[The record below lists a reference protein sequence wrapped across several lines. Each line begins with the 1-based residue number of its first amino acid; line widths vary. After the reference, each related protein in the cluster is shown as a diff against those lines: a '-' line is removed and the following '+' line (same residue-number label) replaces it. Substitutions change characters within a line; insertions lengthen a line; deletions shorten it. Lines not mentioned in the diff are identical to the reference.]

1 MEGVDGEM
9 TQLPNIIT
17 IFRAVGA
24 LGLLLCNA
32 TDIVFWGLYC
42 LCGFSDIIDG
52 FLARKFKCAT
62 KAGALLDSLADIFF
76 VGCCAWKLLPLLSL
90 PQWLWIWAG
99 IIVVTKIANQIL
111 ALVMYGECCFLHTLA
126 NKVTGFLLFV
136 TVPITFQSIIPISI
150 TAVIATFAAIDEEHL
165 IRLKR

>member
-1 MEGVDGEM
+1 M

-17 IFRAVGA
+17 LFRVVGA

-62 KAGALLDSLADIFF
+62 KAGALLDSLADLCF

-99 IIVVTKIANQIL
+99 IIVVMKIANQTL
-111 ALVMYGECCFLHTLA
+111 ALVLHGECCFLHTLA

-136 TVPITFQSIIPISI
+136 TVPIAFRSIIPISI
-150 TAVIATFAAIDEEHL
+150 AAVIATFAAIEEEHL

>member
-17 IFRAVGA
+17 LLRVVGA

-52 FLARKFKCAT
+52 FFC
-62 KAGALLDSLADIFF
+62 F

>member
-1 MEGVDGEM
+1 M

-17 IFRAVGA
+17 LLRVVGA

-62 KAGALLDSLADIFF
+62 KAGALLDSLADICF
-76 VGCCAWKLLPLLSL
+76 VGCCAWKLLPLLPL

-99 IIVVTKIANQIL
+99 IIVVMKIANQTL
-111 ALVMYGECCFLHTLA
+111 ALVLHGECCFLHTLA

-136 TVPITFQSIIPISI
+136 TVPIAFRSIIPISI
-150 TAVIATFAAIDEEHL
+150 AAVIATFAAIEEEHL

>member
-1 MEGVDGEM
+1 MEGGDGEM

-17 IFRAVGA
+17 LFRVVGA

-62 KAGALLDSLADIFF
+62 KAGALLDSLADLCF

-99 IIVVTKIANQIL
+99 IIVVMKIANQTL
-111 ALVMYGECCFLHTLA
+111 ALVLHGECCFLHTLA

-136 TVPITFQSIIPISI
+136 TVPIAFRSIIPISI
-150 TAVIATFAAIDEEHL
+150 AAVIATFAAIEEEHL

>member
-1 MEGVDGEM
+1 MEGGDGEM

-17 IFRAVGA
+17 LFRVVGA

-42 LCGFSDIIDG
+42 LCGVSDIIDG

-62 KAGALLDSLADIFF
+62 KAGALLDSLADLCF

-99 IIVVTKIANQIL
+99 IIVVMKIANQTL
-111 ALVMYGECCFLHTLA
+111 ALVLHGECCFLHTLA

-136 TVPITFQSIIPISI
+136 TVPIAFRSIIPISI
-150 TAVIATFAAIDEEHL
+150 AAVIATFAAIDEEHL

>member
-1 MEGVDGEM
+1 M

-17 IFRAVGA
+17 LFRVVGA

-62 KAGALLDSLADIFF
+62 KAGALLDSLADICF

-99 IIVVTKIANQIL
+99 IIVVMKIANQTL
-111 ALVMYGECCFLHTLA
+111 ALVLHGECCFLHTLA

-136 TVPITFQSIIPISI
+136 TVPIAFRSIIPISI
-150 TAVIATFAAIDEEHL
+150 AAVIATFAAIEEEHL